1 MSRVIVWSL
10 VELRPSFRSKSTYNI
25 RYVIQYFN
33 INHLLFSILSPEAF
47 VRVDH
52 SDLKEKILDGY
63 TSERSNVLV
72 VLTAI

>member
-1 MSRVIVWSL
+1 MSRVIVRSL
-10 VELRPSFRSKSTYNI
+10 IELRPSFRSKSSYDV
-25 RYVIQYFN
+25 RYIMQYFN
-33 INHLLFSILSPEAF
+33 IKHLLFSILSPEAF

-63 TSERSNVLV
+63 TSEHSNV